1 MTRIFA
7 LKKTVTFLIVEIS
20 RKTRAS
26 NATVYALKG
35 VQIVALILKRIDA
48 GGLQVAALYNRR
60 SRYDTPQQRAAKEK
74 VSSEA
79 QRRMN
84 QIYSWQKLE
93 LMLATNFPT
102 AGSGLVA
109 VLTFDDEHMPKSRAE
124 VQRRFRYFL
133 KKLREARAKE
143 GLPDPVV
150 FWSPEILT
158 SGSGRWHL
166 HIVMDSTGQDLEL
179 IRSCWIYGS
188 DIEADRLRVD
198 HEKNHETLAKY
209 MTKELRECQEYEARP
224 GLHGW
229 SCTRNAKRP
238 EIETLVVEDD
248 YRLEAPEGSEVLLD
262 ERKRTEYASFHI
274 LKYRFNGAGRSGT
287 RLGARRRKARRPR
300 LSL

>member
-1 MTRIFA
+1 MAKT
-7 LKKTVTFLIVEIS
+7 LKL
-20 RKTRAS
+20 
-26 NATVYALKG
+26 
-35 VQIVALILKRIDA
+35 IDA
-48 GGLQVAALYNRR
+48 GALQVAALYKRR
-60 SRYDTPQQRAAKEK
+60 TGRESPKARAAKQK
-74 VSSEA
+74 ASCDA

-84 QIYSWQKLE
+84 QIYSYQKLE
-93 LMLATNFPT
+93 LMLAANYPR
-102 AGSGLVA
+102 AGSALVCCT
-109 VLTFDDEHMPKSRAE
+109 TFDDAHMPKSRGEA
-124 VQRRFRYFL
+124 QLRFKYFL
-133 KKLREARAKE
+133 KLLRKERAAE
-143 GLPDPVV
+143 GLTEPVV
-150 FWSPEILT
+150 FWAPEILT
-158 SGSGRWHL
+158 SESGRWHF
-166 HIVMDSTGQDLEL
+166 HFVIDATGRDLDML
-179 IRSCWIYGS
+179 RRCWIYGS
-188 DIEADRLRVD
+188 DIDAEKLRVD
-198 HEKNHETLAKY
+198 AEKDHESLARY